1 MQMKRKQWNELAML
15 LALAF
20 LLQSLRLLMPMIP
33 GPVNMFLIGSL
44 LNMVMAFA
52 IWRTRTRWAAIIGVL
67 LPIGA
72 FFQGQLP
79 VAPMVPVVAAGNAV
93 FTLAAFALGPRLRAF
108 LAPLFKAAVLFIGT
122 QLVLQ
127 MLDLPAPMANVLTFM
142 MSWPQIVTGCL
153 GILLGRALLKR
164 LSKDPFTHIDS

>member
-1 MQMKRKQWNELAML
+1 MQMERKQGSELAMF

-20 LLQSLRLLMPMIP
+20 LLQSLRLLIPMMP
-33 GPVNMFLIGSL
+33 GPVYMFLIGSL
-44 LNMVMAFA
+44 LNMVMALA

-79 VAPMVPVVAAGNAV
+79 VAPMIPVVATGNAV
-93 FTLAAFALGPRLRAF
+93 FTLAAFVLGPRRRAYF
-108 LAPLFKAAVLFIGT
+108 APLLKAAVLFIGT
-122 QLVLQ
+122 QLILR

-142 MSWPQIVTGCL
+142 MSWPQIVTGCI
-153 GILLGRALLKR
+153 GIFLSRILLKR
-164 LSKDPFTHIDS
+164 LPQ

>member
-1 MQMKRKQWNELAML
+1 MQMERKQGSELAMF

-44 LNMVMAFA
+44 LNMIMALA

-79 VAPMVPVVAAGNAV
+79 VAPMIPVVAAGNAF
-93 FTLAAFALGPRLRAF
+93 FTLAVFALGPRRRAF
-108 LAPLFKAAVLFIGT
+108 FAPFLKAAVLFTGT
-122 QLVLQ
+122 QLVLR

-153 GILLGRALLKR
+153 GIFLGRALLKR
-164 LSKDPFTHIDS
+164 LPEHNTFHR

>member
-1 MQMKRKQWNELAML
+1 MQMERKQGSELAMF

-44 LNMVMAFA
+44 LNMVMALA

-79 VAPMVPVVAAGNAV
+79 VAPMIPVVAAGNAF
-93 FTLAAFALGPRLRAF
+93 FTLAVFALGPRRRAF
-108 LAPLFKAAVLFIGT
+108 HAAQLCPHGADAAAAAVR
-122 QLVLQ
+122 
-127 MLDLPAPMANVLTFM
+127 
-142 MSWPQIVTGCL
+142 
-153 GILLGRALLKR
+153 RAGAAAVFRDAVGGLEQSFSGVK
-164 LSKDPFTHIDS
+164 